1 MLAAQERSQSRSWW
15 PLSHPVTLLLFLG
28 YVLGGVILLFR
39 VGPWE
44 AFREVVVNGALVAAW
59 LAAVHALM
67 RQQPPR
73 PLPPLR
79 QPRLELLWSV
89 AVLAAALTIVTI
101 GYGQWFSLPRR
112 THVAIIYAGVA
123 LLFLYLRY
131 PPSGWGLRWPSRRGW
146 MALGAVILLNIAAGV
161 LRVWLPSGEQ
171 VGPIGVDLAEEVASG
186 ATVFALFLSILLG
199 AALPEELLLRV
210 LLQPRLAHYLGLS
223 WAVFLQAFLF
233 SLGHLP
239 QKMLG
244 NELPVS
250 VALAHTLLLSNGLIA
265 GYLWY
270 KERSLL
276 LLVLVHLFA
285 FWRLG

>member
-1 MLAAQERSQSRSWW
+1 VLAAHERSPSRSLW
-15 PLSHPVTLLLFLG
+15 PLSRQVTLLLLLS

-44 AFREVVVNGALVAAW
+44 AFREVVVNGALVATW
-59 LAAVHALM
+59 LAAVHTIL
-67 RQQPPR
+67 RRQPPR

-79 QPRLELLWSV
+79 RPRFELLWSV
-89 AVLAAALTIVTI
+89 AVLTASLAAVTI
-101 GYGQWFSLPRR
+101 GYGQWVSLPRR
-112 THVAIIYAGVA
+112 IHVAIIYAGVV
-123 LLFLYLRY
+123 LLFLGLRY
-131 PPSGWGLRWPSRRGW
+131 PSSAWGLRWPSRRGW
-146 MALGAVILLNIAAGV
+146 LALGAVILLNIAVGV

-171 VGPIGVDLAEEVASG
+171 VGPTGVDLAEEVAGG
-186 ATVFALFLSILLG
+186 AAVFGLFLSILLG
-199 AALPEELLLRV
+199 AAIPEELLLRV